1 MLLRVVRREV
11 ARLTFLVLAELLM
24 LSECASAAV
33 VFEVSLL
40 VLLIGNVCETLIGC
54 DSVPAL
60 QDLRSG

>member
-24 LSECASAAV
+24 LIECVSAAV
-33 VFEVSLL
+33 VFEGNLV

-54 DSVPAL
+54 DSVPVL

>member
-1 MLLRVVRREV
+1 M

-33 VFEVSLL
+33 VFEVSLV
-40 VLLIGNVCETLIGC
+40 VLLIGNACETLIGC